1 MPTARAKR
9 LVLTGGQ
16 GAWLESSTGQ
26 RLLDATASLWHANIG
41 HGRAGIA
48 QVAYEQMRKL
58 ETYHTF
64 GRFANEPALRLADR
78 LVEIGPIPGAKVML
92 TSGGSD
98 SVDLACKLA
107 RRHWQLEGRPGKKI
121 ILSRIGAYH
130 GLHAY
135 GTSIA
140 GLPYN
145 RDGYGTSS
153 LVPETARISTND
165 IDEVRRSVA
174 ELGPENVAAIIA
186 EPVIGTGGVI
196 GPAEGYLQGLE
207 DLCRRH
213 DILFIADEVI
223 TGFGR
228 TGHLFASQR
237 WDIQPDMITMAKGIT
252 SGYAPLGGVLV
263 APRVSDRF
271 FQGPDAPIFRHG
283 LTYSGH
289 ATACAVALAN
299 LAVLDEEGL
308 VEQSGWLESVLA
320 KAVEPLR
327 DHELVEEVRA
337 GAGFMAGIRL
347 HDGRERGS
355 DRRGLHGRRCSHP
368 GHPRQHTADLPTVRH
383 HGGRG
388 RSDRRHHR
396 RGTGRLPALAPGRA
410 AHPGPPDLTDRK
422 GTKLM
427 RIGVVTGD
435 QARRTP
441 GGVDRCRRTDAEDR
455 RP

>member
-9 LVLTGGQ
+9 LVITKGE
-16 GAWLESSTGQ
+16 GAWLETSTGQ

-41 HGRAGIA
+41 HGRESLAR
-48 QVAYEQMRKL
+48 VAYEQMRKL

-78 LVEIGPIPGAKVML
+78 LAEIGPVPGAKVML

-107 RRHWQLEGRPGKKI
+107 RRHWQLEGRPEKKT
-121 ILSRIGAYH
+121 ILSRVGAYH

-135 GTSIA
+135 GTSVA
-140 GLPYN
+140 GLQYN
-145 RDGYGTSS
+145 RDGYGTES

-165 IDEVRRSVA
+165 LDEVRRSVL

-196 GPAEGYLQGLE
+196 GPAEGYLEGLQ
-207 DLCRRH
+207 DLCRQH

-228 TGHLFASQR
+228 TGLLFASQR
-237 WDIQPDMITMAKGIT
+237 WDLQPDLVTMAKGIT

-263 APRVSDRF
+263 APRVADRF
-271 FQGPDAPIFRHG
+271 FDGPDAPIFRHG

-299 LAVLDEEGL
+299 LDVLDDENL
-308 VEQSGWLESVLA
+308 VEQASWLETVLA
-320 KAVEPLR
+320 KVVEPLA
-327 DHELVEEVRA
+327 DHELVAEVRA
-337 GAGFMAGIRL
+337 GAGFMAGIHLR
-347 HDGRERGS
+347 
-355 DRRGLHGRRCSHP
+355 P
-368 GHPRQHTADLPTVRH
+368 GVN
-383 HGGRG
+383 
-388 RSDRRHHR
+388 
-396 RGTGRLPALAPGRA
+396 
-410 AHPGPPDLTDRK
+410 
-422 GTKLM
+422 
-427 RIGVVTGD
+427 GD
-435 QARRTP
+435 A
-441 GGVDRCRRTDAEDR
+441 VAEACTDAGVLIRVIHDNTLQICPPFVTTEEELGLIANTIAEALDAHQG
-455 RP
+455 

>member
-48 QVAYEQMRKL
+48 QAAYEQMRKL

-165 IDEVRRSVA
+165 IDRGPAVGGRARTGERRGDHRRAGHRHRRGHRPGRGLSAGAGGPLPAPRHPVHRRRGDHRLRPDRSPVR
-174 ELGPENVAAIIA
+174 VAAVGH
-186 EPVIGTGGVI
+186 PT
-196 GPAEGYLQGLE
+196 
-207 DLCRRH
+207 RH
-213 DILFIADEVI
+213 DHHGQGDHVRICPTGWGSGGATGVGPVLPGPGRADLPPRPDLF
-223 TGFGR
+223 R
-228 TGHLFASQR
+228 S
-237 WDIQPDMITMAKGIT
+237 
-252 SGYAPLGGVLV
+252 
-263 APRVSDRF
+263 
-271 FQGPDAPIFRHG
+271 RHG
-283 LTYSGH
+283 LRGGPGQPGR
-289 ATACAVALAN
+289 ARRGGPGRAVRLAGDRAGQGGRAVAR
-299 LAVLDEEGL
+299 
-308 VEQSGWLESVLA
+308 
-320 KAVEPLR
+320 P
-327 DHELVEEVRA
+327 RA
-337 GAGFMAGIRL
+337 GRGGARRRRL
-347 HDGRERGS
+347 HGRYPPARGRERATRSPRPARTPVFSSGS
-355 DRRGLHGRRCSHP
+355 STTTRC
-368 GHPRQHTADLPTVRH
+368 
-383 HGGRG
+383 
-388 RSDRRHHR
+388 RSAHR
-396 RGTGRLPALAPGRA
+396 SSP
-410 AHPGPPDLTDRK
+410 
-422 GTKLM
+422 
-427 RIGVVTGD
+427 
-435 QARRTP
+435 RRTRS
-441 GGVDRCRRTDAEDR
+441 V
-455 RP
+455 

>member
-9 LVLTGGQ
+9 LVITGGQ
-16 GAWLESSTGQ
+16 GAWLETSTGQ

-41 HGRAGIA
+41 HGRESLADA
-48 QVAYEQMRKL
+48 AHAQMRKL

-78 LVEIGPIPGAKVML
+78 LVEIGPVPDAKVML

-107 RRHWQLEGRPGKKI
+107 RRHWQLEGRPEKKV

-135 GTSIA
+135 GTSVA
-140 GLPYN
+140 GLQYN
-145 RDGYGTSS
+145 RDGYGTPS

-165 IDEVRRSVA
+165 LDSVRRTVS
-174 ELGPENVAAIIA
+174 ELGPENIAAIIA

-207 DLCRRH
+207 DMCRRH

-228 TGHLFASQR
+228 TGHMFASQR
-237 WDIQPDMITMAKGIT
+237 WEIQPDMVTMAKGIT

-263 APRVSDRF
+263 SPRVADRF
-271 FQGPDAPIFRHG
+271 FAGPDAPIFRHG

-299 LAVLDEEGL
+299 LDVLDEEDL
-308 VEQSGWLESVLA
+308 IERARRMETVLEKV
-320 KAVEPLR
+320 VEPLR
-327 DHELVEEVRA
+327 DHPLVAEVRA
-337 GAGFMAGIRL
+337 GAGFMAGIHLRAGVDGDAIADACTDAGVL
-347 HDGRERGS
+347 IRVIHDNTLQICPPFVTTEEEL
-355 DRRGLHGRRCSHP
+355 GLIASTITEALGAHDVP
-368 GHPRQHTADLPTVRH
+368 
-383 HGGRG
+383 
-388 RSDRRHHR
+388 
-396 RGTGRLPALAPGRA
+396 RGT
-410 AHPGPPDLTDRK
+410 K
-422 GTKLM
+422 
-427 RIGVVTGD
+427 
-435 QARRTP
+435 
-441 GGVDRCRRTDAEDR
+441 
-455 RP
+455 

>member
-1 MPTARAKR
+1 M
-9 LVLTGGQ
+9 
-16 GAWLESSTGQ
+16 
-26 RLLDATASLWHANIG
+26 
-41 HGRAGIA
+41 
-48 QVAYEQMRKL
+48 
-58 ETYHTF
+58 
-64 GRFANEPALRLADR
+64 
-78 LVEIGPIPGAKVML
+78 
-92 TSGGSD
+92 
-98 SVDLACKLA
+98 
-107 RRHWQLEGRPGKKI
+107 
-121 ILSRIGAYH
+121 
-130 GLHAY
+130 
-135 GTSIA
+135 
-140 GLPYN
+140 PYN

-165 IDEVRRSVA
+165 IAEVRRSVA

-207 DLCRRH
+207 ELCRRH

-299 LAVLDEEGL
+299 LDVLDEEGL
-308 VEQSGWLESVLA
+308 VEQSSWLETVLA

-327 DHELVEEVRA
+327 DHALVQEVRA
-337 GAGFMAGIRL
+337 GAGFMAGIQL
-347 HDGRERGS
+347 HDGRERRR
-355 DRRGLHGRRCSHP
+355 DRRCLHGRRCPHP
-368 GHPRQHTADLPTVRH
+368 GHPRQHAADLPALRH
-383 HGGRG
+383 HGGRA
-388 RSDRRHHR
+388 RSDRRNDR
-396 RGTGRLPALAPGRA
+396 RGRWTPTRTSRLA
-410 AHPGPPDLTDRK
+410 AHRPRDATDRK
-422 GTKLM
+422 GIRTNAH
-427 RIGVVTGD
+427 RSGQRD

-441 GGVDRCRRTDAEDR
+441 GGVDRCWRRDSEHR

>member
-9 LVLTGGQ
+9 LVITGGK

-41 HGRAGIA
+41 HGRERLARA
-48 QVAYEQMRKL
+48 AYDQMTRL

-78 LVEIGPIPGAKVML
+78 LAEIGPIPGAKVML

-107 RRHWQLEGRPGKKI
+107 RRHWQLEGRPEKKTV
-121 ILSRIGAYH
+121 LSRIGGYH
-130 GLHAY
+130 GLHAF
-135 GTSIA
+135 GTSVA
-140 GLPYN
+140 GLQYN
-145 RDGYGTSS
+145 RDGYGTDS
-153 LVPETARISTND
+153 LVPETARIATND
-165 IDEVRRSVA
+165 LAEVGRTIA
-174 ELGPENVAAIIA
+174 DLGPHNIAAIIA

-196 GPAEGYLQGLE
+196 GPVEGYLEGLA

-237 WDIQPDMITMAKGIT
+237 WGVTPDMVTMAKGVT

-263 APRVSDRF
+263 SPRVADRF
-271 FQGPDAPIFRHG
+271 FDGPDAPIFRHG

-289 ATACAVALAN
+289 ATASAVALAN
-299 LAVLDEEGL
+299 LDVLDEERL
-308 VEQSGWLESVLA
+308 VEQSGWLEGVLA

-327 DHELVEEVRA
+327 DHQLVEEVRA
-337 GAGFMAGIRL
+337 GAGFMAGIHL
-347 HDGRERGS
+347 HDG
-355 DRRGLHGRRCSHP
+355 
-368 GHPRQHTADLPTVRH
+368 VN
-383 HGGRG
+383 
-388 RSDRRHHR
+388 
-396 RGTGRLPALAPGRA
+396 
-410 AHPGPPDLTDRK
+410 
-422 GTKLM
+422 
-427 RIGVVTGD
+427 GD
-435 QARRTP
+435 AIAEA
-441 GGVDRCRRTDAEDR
+441 CTDAGVLIRVIHDNTLQICPPFVTTEDEVGLIASTIAQALDAHHA
-455 RP
+455 